1 MPSMDVVS
9 AIDMQSLDNAVNN
22 VKREISTRFDFR
34 NMKSEVAFDRKAK
47 TINIVSGDEWKV
59 KTVSDMLVGQCV
71 RLKIDPKSLNFKDI
85 ENISQTSARREVEVK
100 EGITKEIAQKIV
112 KYIKELKIKV
122 QPVIQDNQVR
132 ISGKQIDDLQQIMHL
147 LNEKDFGLPLQ
158 FVNLKR

>member
-1 MPSMDVVS
+1 MDVVS